1 MKTSGQLQLG
11 TLKSVRVLPLFL
23 ALLLGAS
30 TGLVSAQSA
39 AGVAVPQTRA
49 QVKMERDEFIRTH
62 HFDTESENWVLRVGI
77 EPPMGVKT
85 RAEIKG
91 ERDAYLRNN
100 RFDTVSQAWIPLKA
114 TPRDLNAMTR
124 EQVRA
129 ETLAFVRTHSWN
141 VETESWG
148 EKVASKK

>member
-11 TLKSVRVLPLFL
+11 ALKSMRVLPLFL

-30 TGLVSAQSA
+30 TGLVSAQGTA
-39 AGVAVPQTRA
+39 AVAAPQTRA

-62 HFDTESENWVLRVGI
+62 HYDTESENWVLRVGI

-91 ERDAYLRNN
+91 ERDAFMRNN

-114 TPRDLNAMTR
+114 TPRDLNALTR
-124 EQVRA
+124 EQMRA
-129 ETLAFVRTHSWN
+129 ETLAFVRTHTWN
-141 VETESWG
+141 VESESWG
-148 EKVASKK
+148 DKRMSKK